1 VEPAAPE
8 PTQLLQRA
16 SAGEQGASE
25 QLFQLV
31 YGELLRLAQC
41 LMEDERTGH
50 TLQATAL
57 VHEAWLKLFQSESPA
72 GWADRGQFLRAAGT
86 AMRRV
91 LVDHARTRG
100 RAKRGG
106 GAGRLLLD
114 DALEQVEQTGGLDVI
129 AVHEALERLTAL
141 DEQAANIV
149 ELRFFGGLSIA
160 ETAQALGMSTASVE
174 RGWRVARLW
183 LARDLGL
190 ESTGP

>member
-1 VEPAAPE
+1 VDPAAPE

-16 SAGEQGASE
+16 SAGEPGASE
-25 QLFQLV
+25 RLFHLV
-31 YGELLRLAQC
+31 YGELLRLAQRM
-41 LMEDERTGH
+41 MEDERTGH

-57 VHEAWLKLFQSESPA
+57 VHEAWLKLFQGERPA
-72 GWADRGQFLRAAGT
+72 EWSDRGQFLRAAGT

-106 GAGRLLLD
+106 GAERLLLD
-114 DALEQVEQTGGLDVI
+114 DALEQVEQDGGLNVL

-160 ETAQALGMSTASVE
+160 ETAQALGLSTATVE

-190 ESTGP
+190 EPTGQ